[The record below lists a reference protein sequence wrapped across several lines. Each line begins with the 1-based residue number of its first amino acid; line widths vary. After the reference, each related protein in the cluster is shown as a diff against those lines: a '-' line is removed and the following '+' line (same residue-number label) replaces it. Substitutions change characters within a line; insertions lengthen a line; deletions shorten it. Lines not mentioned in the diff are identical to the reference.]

1 MTTARLKLA
10 ARALASMGLIAAV
23 VWHFGAGDILA
34 DLRGLSGHWFAMAC
48 LALALQIPLSGLRW
62 RVTAQALGLP
72 LTRALALSEYGL
84 SVLVNT
90 FLPGGVLGDLGRV
103 LRMRHMRSWQM
114 VATTVVIER
123 LAGQIA
129 LAAIAAIGIGL
140 WYGQGV
146 ALVMLG
152 AGIGLGGVAYVL
164 GRFVP
169 KLLDTIKR
177 AWFARQV
184 WPAQLGL
191 SMAILGCNLFGF
203 WAAARAVGA
212 VIPLELALFILPV
225 TLMVMLI
232 PVSLN
237 GWGLREGAAALLWP
251 VVGIGAQTAVAASLV
266 FGVAVAAAAL
276 LGALPWAVYSW
287 RKRADGAPPA
297 QEG

>member
-1 MTTARLKLA
+1 MTARMKLI
-10 ARALASMGLIAAV
+10 ARALASTGLIMAV
-23 VWHFGAGDILA
+23 IWHFGAGDILA
-34 DLRGLSGHWFAMAC
+34 DLRRLSVPWLVMAC
-48 LALALQIPLSGLRW
+48 LALALQIPLSALRW
-62 RVTAQALGLP
+62 RVTAGALGLP
-72 LTRALALSEYGL
+72 LPRALALSEYGL

-129 LAAIAAIGIGL
+129 LAAVAAIGIGL
-140 WYGQGV
+140 WYGPGV
-146 ALVMLG
+146 GLALLG
-152 AGIGLGGVAYVL
+152 AGIGLIGITYTLGQVAP
-164 GRFVP
+164 R
-169 KLLDTIKR
+169 LLDTINR

-184 WPAQLGL
+184 WPAQLLL

-203 WAAARAVGA
+203 WSAARAVGV

-237 GWGLREGAAALLWP
+237 GWGLREGAAAFLWP
-251 VVGIGAQTAVAASLV
+251 VVGIGAQSAVAASLV
-266 FGVAVAAAAL
+266 FGTAVAGAAL

-287 RKRADGAPPA
+287 QKRADDRPPA
-297 QEG
+297 PQG